1 MSQYTA
7 GKDTINF
14 WYTLVKAIQIYEPR
28 NDVVVGAAAR
38 FIAHL
43 AKIHASGGPVDLL
56 RYRDYIF
63 YNKLRLR
70 FEIEGYASLQYLNE
84 SFKRLGIRSLSI
96 FPGITDE
103 EAVRFAMLFK
113 EEPAA
118 FASALTVAGF
128 PHITVLFAT
137 GEEEIPEFLRD
148 RQQAKRTYYKALKTT
163 KNLIQNL
170 WTNQPVNINSFRRVV
185 YTLIESISRDELG
198 IMALATIKNFDE
210 YTYNHSLN
218 VGVLALAMGQHLG
231 MSRAALVKLG
241 TAGLLHDIGKV
252 EIDKG
257 LLYKAERLTDEEWE
271 RIRHHSL
278 FSVRQII
285 KTRGLDDVS
294 ISALVSAYQHHWN
307 YNGTGY
313 PSDDP
318 RDIKPTFLS
327 RIIRICD
334 AYDAMT
340 TPRPYHPIPYIP
352 AIAVRVVWERSG
364 TYFDPL
370 LAKVFVQLF
379 GIYPIGSCVEF
390 ATGDIG
396 VVLRENAGWIDRP
409 VVKVVLDRNRTAV
422 DREPLDLSVTAGH
435 EIRRPVY
442 PQEFQINPADH
453 LA

>member
-1 MSQYTA
+1 MSQYA
-7 GKDTINF
+7 VGKDVINF
-14 WYTLVKAIQIYEPR
+14 WYTLVKATQIYDPR
-28 NDVVVGAAAR
+28 NDVVVGATTR
-38 FIAHL
+38 LVAHL
-43 AKIHASGGPVDLL
+43 KKIHAGGGPLELL

-84 SFKRLGIRSLSI
+84 SFKRLGVRSLSI
-96 FPGITDE
+96 FPGITDD
-103 EAVRFAMLFK
+103 EAVRFALLFK
-113 EEPAA
+113 EDPPV
-118 FASALTVAGF
+118 FMSSLTAQNY
-128 PHITVLFAT
+128 PHITVSFAT
-137 GEEEIPEFLRD
+137 TEEEIPEFLRD

-198 IMALATIKNFDE
+198 ITALATIKNFDE

-218 VGVLALAMGQHLG
+218 VGVLALTMGQHLG
-231 MSRAALVKLG
+231 MSRVALVKLG

-252 EIDKG
+252 EIDKN
-257 LLYKAERLTDEEWE
+257 LLYKIDRLTDDEWE
-271 RIRHHSL
+271 RIQHHSL

-313 PSDDP
+313 PADDP
-318 RDIKPTFLS
+318 KDINPVFLS

-364 TYFDPL
+364 TYFDPM

-379 GIYPIGSCVEF
+379 GIYPIGSCIEF
-390 ATGDIG
+390 TTGDIG

-409 VVKVVLDRNRTAV
+409 VVKIVLDRDRKAVNR
-422 DREPLDLSVTAGH
+422 DPIDLSVTAGF

-442 PQEFQINPADH
+442 PQEFRINPADY